1 VAIRVYIAMLTGYDD
16 HGRAHAPDP
25 SSADGT
31 WGKAL
36 FVLRPDGEGQ
46 TSRILYKLPWAT
58 YHAYNGTG
66 YGSLYA
72 EAVWRQSGD
81 REGYKVTTQ
90 RPGGGTGGLV
100 MVGDSPDFHAP
111 RSRRQCFA
119 HWDAPFIAWLEGR
132 GYAVD
137 YCTDLDLHQD
147 ASVMNGYRLLLSVG
161 HDEYWSDELRAA
173 IEGHIATGGNVAF
186 FSGNIAGWCVHFVDD
201 DTAMVC
207 AKLPPEPRDP
217 RSDQWQL
224 LRRRR
229 MVGREAR
236 THGLST
242 PARWPLGLRRDG
254 GLGDGDVLGAA
265 GEHPLIGYECDGT
278 PVVWR
283 GGIAHGAGAKGTPS
297 SFTILGTARLGEG
310 WSVRSSAPLATMGIY
325 GAPSGGIV
333 FQGATTDWPLT
344 LDDPNVARVTANVL
358 DRLALPS
365 ARLIGPLPVVGGR
378 CTAVA
383 GERATFYLASGG
395 DDGTD
400 RELVWQTSDGV
411 ESTQR
416 ELHLDVDVPDDP
428 RPFTVSVSVKSGG
441 QAIAFGTLSVVPLT
455 RDEAQRLQLCVLLR
469 EMVLPGEP
477 SEPLVE
483 LTGDPLDA
491 ARGLNAVNV
500 AWIRER
506 AQRIVEVADEIA
518 SRRTE
523 GSGPER
529 AYAERIASIMDDAR
543 AMRLE
548 LQRPPSDEPGADR
561 S

>member
-1 VAIRVYIAMLTGYDD
+1 M
-16 HGRAHAPDP
+16 
-25 SSADGT
+25 
-31 WGKAL
+31 
-36 FVLRPDGEGQ
+36 
-46 TSRILYKLPWAT
+46 
-58 YHAYNGTG
+58 
-66 YGSLYA
+66 
-72 EAVWRQSGD
+72 
-81 REGYKVTTQ
+81 
-90 RPGGGTGGLV
+90 
-100 MVGDSPDFHAP
+100 
-111 RSRRQCFA
+111 
-119 HWDAPFIAWLEGR
+119 
-132 GYAVD
+132 
-137 YCTDLDLHQD
+137 
-147 ASVMNGYRLLLSVG
+147 
-161 HDEYWSDELRAA
+161 
-173 IEGHIATGGNVAF
+173 
-186 FSGNIAGWCVHFVDD
+186 
-201 DTAMVC
+201 
-207 AKLPPEPRDP
+207 
-217 RSDQWQL
+217 
-224 LRRRR
+224 
-229 MVGREAR
+229 
-236 THGLST
+236 
-242 PARWPLGLRRDG
+242 
-254 GLGDGDVLGAA
+254 
-265 GEHPLIGYECDGT
+265 
-278 PVVWR
+278 VWR

>member
-1 VAIRVYIAMLTGYDD
+1 MIVLRSVASAMARDLGVPGEADRAPRRGADPARLDAVRLLRGGHLPAGSRTRAHGSRGWSPTTRPVGARRTSRPRLGLADPSDTAGPVVAIRVYIAMLTGYDD

-217 RSDQWQL
+217 RSDQWQQL
-224 LRRRR
+224 NPENG
-229 MVGREAR
+229 VTGV
-236 THGLST
+236 SFY
-242 PARWPLGLRRDG
+242 DG
-254 GLGDGDVLGAA
+254 GGWWDGKRERMGYRLQHAGHWAFAGTGDSATETSWAPPVSIRSSATSATVRRWSGAA
-265 GEHPLIGYECDGT
+265 GSRTGREP
-278 PVVWR
+278 R
-283 GGIAHGAGAKGTPS
+283 GRPRAS
-297 SFTILGTARLGEG
+297 
-310 WSVRSSAPLATMGIY
+310 RSSGLLG
-325 GAPSGGIV
+325 
-333 FQGATTDWPLT
+333 W
-344 LDDPNVARVTANVL
+344 AR
-358 DRLALPS
+358 DGPS
-365 ARLIGPLPVVGGR
+365 ARPHRLRPWGSTGRRRAASSSRVPRRIGRSRWMTPTWPVSPPTSW
-378 CTAVA
+378 TAS
-383 GERATFYLASGG
+383 RF
-395 DDGTD
+395 
-400 RELVWQTSDGV
+400 
-411 ESTQR
+411 
-416 ELHLDVDVPDDP
+416 P
-428 RPFTVSVSVKSGG
+428 RP
-441 QAIAFGTLSVVPLT
+441 
-455 RDEAQRLQLCVLLR
+455 
-469 EMVLPGEP
+469 
-477 SEPLVE
+477 
-483 LTGDPLDA
+483 
-491 ARGLNAVNV
+491 
-500 AWIRER
+500 
-506 AQRIVEVADEIA
+506 
-518 SRRTE
+518 
-523 GSGPER
+523 GS
-529 AYAERIASIMDDAR
+529 
-543 AMRLE
+543 
-548 LQRPPSDEPGADR
+548 
-561 S
+561 